1 MRNIGEEILCKV
13 WSDGWLPLSIVVS
26 VIISGVV
33 SFIFDAWY
41 TGKSDMEDGSVT
53 YIGAAI
59 GTVAAVAFI
68 QFMTKRVQ
76 MDDKGNLS

>member
-13 WSDGWLPLSIVVS
+13 WSDGWMALSIFVS

-33 SFIFDAWY
+33 SYLFDAWY
-41 TGKSDMEDGSVT
+41 TGNSNMEDGSVT
-53 YIGAAI
+53 YIGAI
-59 GTVAAVAFI
+59 LGTVAAVAFI

-76 MDDKGNLS
+76 MDEDGDLL